1 MFNNAMLSGFE
12 LYPHWVPLQEY
23 KIFPTLSLVR
33 AAEPTA
39 SWQENVIAIVILPWV
54 LARML

>member
-39 SWQENVIAIVILPWV
+39 SWQENVIAIVILP
-54 LARML
+54 